1 MEFTYKSQA
10 EIATM
15 TDEEREDYAL
25 KKRKHEEAL
34 IEKKAKEEA
43 EKLLKESKKE
53 YQAKA
58 KVLEDRIDRL
68 SADIKKASQT
78 QKKKEVDETLE
89 NVLKATFEDESNKE
103 IVEKAKTNMTMGE
116 SYNLALKADPVWFD
130 DFDGDSYGN
139 LTTDFQRGIV
149 PLLSD
154 NLNLRNILSS
164 SPTSKSTIWYPQV
177 DEIEGGVEAWQYEKD
192 EEGKVTPKPTVKPKF
207 KGAQASV
214 RWLAGIADMPVEILD
229 DVSEMLPFIS
239 EMLYQSLLDA
249 EDYNILRGT
258 GTAPELTGIET
269 VAEDYDGDMVV
280 PIDRIIDAAIGQ
292 VGGNKG
298 RASHVFLNNR
308 DAVKIALNKADGSGE
323 YDLPGSVGFVNGNL
337 TIGGLAVVP
346 NSNIDA
352 NEFITGDR
360 RASHIFRR
368 MAANLKMSFENKD
381 NFETNMVT
389 FRLEERIALAHVRP
403 NWWVKGELVE
413 STEG

>member
-43 EKLLKESKKE
+43 EKLLKESEKE

-116 SYNLALKADPVWFD
+116 SYNLALKADPIWFD

-177 DEIEGGVEAWQYEKD
+177 DEIEGGVEAWDYEKD

-249 EDYNILRGT
+249 EDYNI
-258 GTAPELTGIET
+258 
-269 VAEDYDGDMVV
+269 
-280 PIDRIIDAAIGQ
+280 
-292 VGGNKG
+292 
-298 RASHVFLNNR
+298 
-308 DAVKIALNKADGSGE
+308 
-323 YDLPGSVGFVNGNL
+323 
-337 TIGGLAVVP
+337 
-346 NSNIDA
+346 
-352 NEFITGDR
+352 
-360 RASHIFRR
+360 
-368 MAANLKMSFENKD
+368 
-381 NFETNMVT
+381 
-389 FRLEERIALAHVRP
+389 
-403 NWWVKGELVE
+403 
-413 STEG
+413 